1 VTSYRRYF
9 IPGGT
14 YFFTA
19 TLADRSRS
27 LLTDNIS
34 ALRVAFRRVRA
45 EMPFVVDAIVVLPDH
60 LHTIWVLPPGDADFS
75 TRWKKIKA
83 VFSREL
89 PRVERRSQSRTRKGE
104 RGIWQRRFWEHALR
118 DEADWQRH
126 MDYIHFNPV
135 KHGHVRR
142 VADWPYSSFHR
153 YVQLGA
159 YPRDWGD
166 VHKDDAGAY
175 GE

>member
-1 VTSYRRYF
+1 MTDYRRYF
-9 IPGGT
+9 VPGGT

-19 TLADRSRS
+19 TLADRSLP
-27 LLTDNIS
+27 LLTENI
-34 ALRVAFRRVRA
+34 ATLRAAFRHVRA
-45 EMPFVVDAIVVLPDH
+45 EMPFGVDAIVVLPDH
-60 LHTIWVLPPGDADFS
+60 LHTIWVLPPGDSDFS

-83 VFSREL
+83 AFSRQL
-89 PRVERRSQSRTRKGE
+89 PRIEHRSESRTRKGE

-142 VADWPYSSFHR
+142 TADWPYSSFHR
-153 YVQLGA
+153 YVKLDA
-159 YPRDWGD
+159 YPREWSA
-166 VHKDDAGAY
+166 VHAEDAGGY